1 LKVAAPATAKT
12 QRLPQLLFRFSNSSF
27 LSLSLVKRRTIMDNI
42 GAGFRQ
48 GSFSETAAAM
58 REAPRHPNSERRV
71 GFMAKNI
78 LVAFDD
84 SENAIRAVQLVTETF
99 SPAHRI
105 TLFSVL
111 QDTAA
116 LCDLNSPELTPYF
129 KQQQQSFCTLEEKK
143 KSLVAEALKKARQ
156 MLLEAGFAADGITLK
171 AEPKSKG
178 VARDIVNEAQSGY
191 DVLVIGRRGISGVR
205 EFFFGSVS
213 SKVIQ
218 AAKDVSIL
226 IVN

>member
-1 LKVAAPATAKT
+1 
-12 QRLPQLLFRFSNSSF
+12 
-27 LSLSLVKRRTIMDNI
+27 
-42 GAGFRQ
+42 
-48 GSFSETAAAM
+48 
-58 REAPRHPNSERRV
+58 
-71 GFMAKNI
+71 MAKHI

-84 SENAIRAVQLVTETF
+84 SENAIRAVQFVTETF
-99 SPAHRI
+99 SQAHRI

-143 KSLVAEALKKARQ
+143 KSLIAEALKKAKQ
-156 MLLEAGFAADGITLK
+156 MLLEAGFADDAIAVK
-171 AEPKSKG
+171 AAPKSKG

>member
-1 LKVAAPATAKT
+1 MPKK
-12 QRLPQLLFRFSNSSF
+12 
-27 LSLSLVKRRTIMDNI
+27 
-42 GAGFRQ
+42 
-48 GSFSETAAAM
+48 
-58 REAPRHPNSERRV
+58 
-71 GFMAKNI
+71 I

-84 SENAIRAVQLVTETF
+84 SENAIRAVAFVTETF
-99 SPAHRI
+99 APTHQV

-143 KSLVAEALKKARQ
+143 KSLINEALKQAKQ
-156 MLLEAGFAADGITLK
+156 MLLDAGFNPEKISMK
-171 AEPKSKG
+171 VEPKSKG
-178 VARDIVNEAQSGY
+178 VARDIVDEASSGY
-191 DVLVIGRRGISGVR
+191 DVVVLGRRGISGVR

>member
-1 LKVAAPATAKT
+1 M
-12 QRLPQLLFRFSNSSF
+12 
-27 LSLSLVKRRTIMDNI
+27 VK
-42 GAGFRQ
+42 
-48 GSFSETAAAM
+48 
-58 REAPRHPNSERRV
+58 
-71 GFMAKNI
+71 KI

-84 SENAIRAVQLVTETF
+84 SENAIRAVQFVTEAFGTQHKV
-99 SPAHRI
+99 A
-105 TLFSVL
+105 LFSVL

-143 KSLVAEALKKARQ
+143 KSLVNAAMKTAKQ
-156 MLLEAGFAADGITLK
+156 MLLDAGFAPDKISLK

-178 VARDIVNEAQSGY
+178 VARDIVEKAHTGY
-191 DVLVIGRRGISGVR
+191 DVVVLGRRGVSGVR
-205 EFFFGSVS
+205 DFFFGSVS
-213 SKVIQ
+213 NKVIQ

>member
-1 LKVAAPATAKT
+1 
-12 QRLPQLLFRFSNSSF
+12 
-27 LSLSLVKRRTIMDNI
+27 
-42 GAGFRQ
+42 
-48 GSFSETAAAM
+48 
-58 REAPRHPNSERRV
+58 
-71 GFMAKNI
+71 MAKKI

-84 SENAIRAVQLVTETF
+84 SENAIRAVQFVTETF
-99 SPAHRI
+99 ATQHRV

-143 KSLVAEALKKARQ
+143 KSLINEAMKQAKQ
-156 MLLEAGFAADGITLK
+156 MLLDAGFARENISMK
-171 AEPKSKG
+171 VEPKSRG
-178 VARDIVNEAQSGY
+178 VARDIVEEAHSGY
-191 DVLVIGRRGISGVR
+191 DVVVLGRRGISGVR
-205 EFFFGSVS
+205 DFFFGSVS
-213 SKVIQ
+213 TKVIQ

>member
-1 LKVAAPATAKT
+1 
-12 QRLPQLLFRFSNSSF
+12 
-27 LSLSLVKRRTIMDNI
+27 
-42 GAGFRQ
+42 
-48 GSFSETAAAM
+48 
-58 REAPRHPNSERRV
+58 
-71 GFMAKNI
+71 MAKKI

-84 SENAIRAVQLVTETF
+84 SENAIRAVRFVTETF
-99 SPAHRI
+99 SPGHRV

-129 KQQQQSFCTLEEKK
+129 KEQQQSFCTLEEKK
-143 KSLVAEALKKARQ
+143 KSLVDEALKSARK
-156 MLLEAGFAADGITLK
+156 MLLDAGFPEEGINIK
-171 AEPKSKG
+171 VGAKSRG
-178 VARDIVNEAQSGY
+178 VARDIVDEAHSGY
-191 DVLVIGRRGISGVR
+191 DLVVLGRRGVSGVR